1 MPDWHDWVDW
11 VHPCTNK
18 GAKVVVN
25 LTTCWPH
32 LRDLDISVVGV
43 PLVLVPRT
51 SGTLRRLGSSLVR
64 LKIDLLDGDAIK
76 DVPTLVKNNP
86 RLESVDLTFVTLM
99 RVNLAHASRLPYL
112 KVSFIFRQTKNE
124 NI

>member
-11 VHPCTNK
+11 VHPCT
-18 GAKVVVN
+18 KVVVN

-32 LRDLDISVVGV
+32 LRDLDIRIVGL
-43 PLVLVPRT
+43 PMT

-64 LKIDLLDGDAIK
+64 LKIEFLHGDNIK

-86 RLESVDLTFVTLM
+86 RLESVELKFVTLT

-112 KVSFIFRQTKNE
+112 KVSFIFRQTKNK